1 MYAELRQSSRPQRLV
16 GAATTLIMMALLAF
30 ATLRPMVQISVEPAP
45 EAITVV
51 VIKPDTAP
59 AILPV
64 IPLQNI
70 DLPPPMTKVNLPE
83 FEKPAA
89 SPVLPS
95 LAPITSP
102 DASPSGNEAPV
113 TTPDASP
120 RPSGNEALFGRP
132 DGTGRTNGTG
142 STLIPPVRR
151 ITDDTPF
158 DLNTARRSGLVTSLN
173 FCVTDTG
180 RVSDVQLAATSGF
193 DDTDAT
199 AIEWLGRQRFT
210 PGTLDGVRARMCAT
224 YDIRWTFSKATSLQA
239 REAAKAHAATIRRRS
254 RYPRQ
259 FVYWP
264 QDRPFPGCDAVT
276 ICRQTIQ

>member
-1 MYAELRQSSRPQRLV
+1 MYADRRQSSHPQHLV
-16 GAATTLIMMALLAF
+16 GAATTLITLALLAF
-30 ATLRPMVQISVEPAP
+30 AILRPMVQTSVGPAP
-45 EAITVV
+45 EAIPFVL
-51 VIKPDTAP
+51 IEPDTAP

-64 IPLQNI
+64 MPLQKI
-70 DLPPPMTKVNLPE
+70 DLPLPMKTVNLPE

-89 SPVLPS
+89 SPALPS
-95 LAPITSP
+95 LAPITSS
-102 DASPSGNEAPV
+102 DASPSGNEAPI

-120 RPSGNEALFGRP
+120 RPSGNEAVFGTP

-142 STLIPPVRR
+142 SILIPPVRR
-151 ITDDTPF
+151 ITEDTPF
-158 DLNTARRSGLVTSLN
+158 DLKTASRSGLVTSLN
-173 FCVTDTG
+173 FCVTDRG

-193 DDTDAT
+193 DDTDAI

-224 YDIRWTFSKATSLQA
+224 YDIRWTFSKATSL
-239 REAAKAHAATIRRRS
+239 EAQESAKAHATTIRRRS

-264 QDRPFPGCDAVT
+264 QGPFPGCDAVT